1 MQKDAVADY
10 CKRHIDSGISRVENG
25 PIISQ
30 EVSTRELLTLLD
42 KK

>member
-10 CKRHIDSGISRVENG
+10 YKRHTDSGISWVEDG

-30 EVSTRELLTLLD
+30 EVSSRELFTLLD